1 MDKDNQE
8 TQDILKEAGVRLHD
22 YIAAGHTLGPLLGS
36 SLESQEALYRLGYQ
50 LYGQAKY
57 DDAQR
62 LFAILLMHN
71 HVDRRYY
78 LAYGA
83 CAQMLKRHA
92 DALRYY
98 TVAAQL
104 DLTDPQP
111 PIHMAECLLALGR
124 RGDAR
129 KCLDHGL
136 VQARYHKEHRHHVPR
151 LEALLSL
158 VERADGAET
167 HPNPDIDNAPAS
179 VHTPGA
185 PSKERQE
192 SP

>member
-1 MDKDNQE
+1 MDKQTLE
-8 TQDILKEAGVRLHD
+8 SFKAMGGRLHD
-22 YIAAGHTLGPLLGS
+22 YVMAGHTLGPLLGS
-36 SLESQEALYRLGYQ
+36 SVESQEALYALGYR

-57 DDAQR
+57 QEAQR

-71 HVDRRYY
+71 HLDRRYY

-83 CAQMLKRHA
+83 SAQMLKRHA

-98 TVAAQL
+98 SVAAQL

-111 PIHMAECLLALGR
+111 AIHMAECLLALGK

-136 VQARYHKEHRHHVPR
+136 VQARYHEEHRRHVPR
-151 LEALLSL
+151 LEALLTL
-158 VERADGAET
+158 LDRAEAGSGG
-167 HPNPDIDNAPAS
+167 NAQAS
-179 VHTPGA
+179 GIPI
-185 PSKERQE
+185 SD
-192 SP
+192 